1 MDQPSSNRSMA
12 AEEASFLPGDE
23 SLFRLLVKS
32 VRDYAIF
39 ALDTEGRVV
48 SWNIGAQRIK
58 GYTAE
63 EALGMHFSAFFPE
76 EDRASGR
83 PQELLDRAAVEG
95 SVTYEGWRVRKD
107 GTRFR
112 ASVVISALRTP
123 TGELAGF
130 AKVTRDVTEPYAA
143 QEALRHSERQLRDTQ
158 SLAGLGSW
166 VWEVEPDVV
175 RWTDKLYAIHGLKP
189 ADFEATFEAHLARI
203 HPEDRDRVRAAIED
217 AYARGG
223 EFSFEE
229 RIVRPDGEVRYLR
242 SRGRA
247 IRDDSGQTV
256 RLMGA
261 CLDITDLRQAQE
273 KAARLAA
280 EQAARAAVEAY
291 AAGLRFLTRAS
302 RLLSSTLEYE
312 ETLRNVSELAV
323 PEVADWCAIDLLDG
337 DNKPRRVAVHHTDPQ
352 LRTLRFHIT
361 DLYPHHLGD
370 GEDGVWTVVEKGEAA
385 YHPEI
390 TDEWLAARIDDPERL
405 EQSRMLGPRSAVTV
419 PLAGRNGAL
428 GALTLIHAESDRR
441 FSEQDLWLMEEL
453 GRHAGLAI
461 DNARLHRD
469 LERQNELLEEQAA
482 ELEQQTE
489 ELQNQAHHLDELMA
503 ELEVSNE
510 ELLQRTEEAEAANR
524 AKSDFLATMSHE
536 LRTPLNAIFG
546 YADLLDLGLHGPI
559 TPAQH
564 EALERIKR
572 NQRALLVLVNDV
584 LNFAKLEAGKLELTL
599 APVPV
604 TEVVAD
610 VGSVVG
616 PQLEAKG
623 LRYHAEPVDAG
634 LLVLGE
640 RERIEQILLNLL
652 TNAGKFTSRGGE
664 VVISNEAD
672 EDTVKLHVRDTGS
685 GIPES
690 RLQSVFDPF
699 VQIDRQVEDTGERGV
714 GLGLAISR
722 DLAQAMGGTLTVQS
736 KLGVGSTFTLALPR
750 VNSSLPSADGFP

>member
-1 MDQPSSNRSMA
+1 MA

-95 SVTYEGWRVRKD
+95 SVTDEGWRVRKD

-175 RWTDKLYAIHGLKP
+175 RWTDKLYEIHGLKP
-189 ADFEATFEAHLARI
+189 EDFEATFEAHLARI

-405 EQSRMLGPRSAVTV
+405 EQIRMLGPRSAVTV